1 MQLAPADARTAF
13 DSGALDAWTIWD
25 PYFAVA
31 ETRPGVRTLATA
43 RGIAKQNAYFLG
55 NRDFTLANPEIIAAV
70 NEELAKVA
78 QWAEA
83 NRDAVAQ
90 VLAEATGIDIAA
102 WRRAVQRT
110 DYRVAPLGESVLEEQ
125 QRVADRF
132 HKLGL
137 IPSRIAVRDIVWKWE
152 QRA

>member
-1 MQLAPADARTAF
+1 MRFMVIVKASKDSEAGKLPSQQLLTAMGKF
-13 DSGALDAWTIWD
+13 
-25 PYFAVA
+25 
-31 ETRPGVRTLATA
+31 
-43 RGIAKQNAYFLG
+43 
-55 NRDFTLANPEIIAAV
+55 

-78 QWAEA
+78 QWAEV

-90 VLAEATGIDIAA
+90 VLADATGIDIAA
-102 WRRAVQRT
+102 WKRAVQRT
-110 DYRVAPLGESVLEEQ
+110 DYRVAPLNEGVIEEQ

-137 IPSRIAVRDIVWKWE
+137 IPNRIAVRDIVWKWE